1 MVSRNAKE
9 EVLNY
14 MGRKKKST
22 DYVDNDKLKE
32 LVTEYVKLN
41 YNDKG
46 DWIQRY
52 ENTMKTRCLKKPE
65 KWPAVEDFIN
75 RRKVMYENRGVPSM
89 EDIRKFESVQL
100 ELVKAFYKIAEGVLV
115 KMSLIL
121 DEERE
126 DIMHEEV
133 LAALKYCNRFDE
145 ALDTSCF
152 AYITQCMNNAVILYL
167 DDRKK
172 SKLDGN
178 LLYEHE
184 LFDTR
189 GADQMK
195 GMEDSE
201 E

>member
-1 MVSRNAKE
+1 MLRNAKE

-22 DYVDNDKLKE
+22 DYVDNDRLKD
-32 LVTEYVKLN
+32 LVTEYVRLN

-46 DWIQRY
+46 EWVQRY

-65 KWPAVEDFIN
+65 KWPLVEDFIN
-75 RRKVMYENRGVPSM
+75 RRKALYENRGVPSM
-89 EDIRKFESVQL
+89 EDIKKFEAVQL

-126 DIMHEEV
+126 DLMHEEV

-201 E
+201 EN

>member
-1 MVSRNAKE
+1 
-9 EVLNY
+9 

-22 DYVDNDKLKE
+22 DYVDNDRLKD

-41 YNDKG
+41 YNDSG
-46 DWIQRY
+46 EWVNRY
-52 ENTMKTRCLKKPE
+52 EKTMRTRCLKKPE
-65 KWPAVEDFIN
+65 KWHAVEDFIN
-75 RRKVMYENRGVPSM
+75 RRKAMYEKRKGVPST
-89 EDIRKFESVQL
+89 EDIRKFETVQL

-115 KMSLIL
+115 KMNLML
-121 DEERE
+121 DEEKE
-126 DIMHEEV
+126 DIVHEEV

-152 AYITQCMNNAVILYL
+152 AYITQCMNNAVILYM
-167 DDRKK
+167 DNRKK

-189 GADQMK
+189 GTDQMK
-195 GMEDSE
+195 GMDE
-201 E
+201 EEIRINS

>member
-1 MVSRNAKE
+1 
-9 EVLNY
+9 
-14 MGRKKKST
+14 MGRKKKSREGKA
-22 DYVDNDKLKE
+22 DYVDNDRLKD
-32 LVTEYVKLN
+32 LVIEYVKLN
-41 YNDKG
+41 YNDNG
-46 DWIQRY
+46 DWVKRY

-75 RRKVMYENRGVPSM
+75 RRKALYDNRGIPSM
-89 EDIRKFESVQL
+89 EDIKRFEAVQL

-152 AYITQCMNNAVILYL
+152 AYITQCMSNAVILYL
-167 DDRKK
+167 DERKK

-195 GMEDSE
+195 GMEDPE
-201 E
+201 

>member
-1 MVSRNAKE
+1 
-9 EVLNY
+9 

-22 DYVDNDKLKE
+22 DYVDNDRLKD
-32 LVTEYVKLN
+32 LVIEYVKLN

-46 DWIQRY
+46 EWVQRY

-75 RRKVMYENRGVPSM
+75 RRKALYNNRGVPSM
-89 EDIRKFESVQL
+89 EDIRKFEAVQL

-152 AYITQCMNNAVILYL
+152 AYITSTMTNAVILFL
-167 DDRKK
+167 DERKK

-195 GMEDSE
+195 GMEEPE

>member
-1 MVSRNAKE
+1 
-9 EVLNY
+9 

-22 DYVDNDKLKE
+22 DYIDNDKLKE

-52 ENTMKTRCLKKPE
+52 ENTMKTRCIKKPE
-65 KWPAVEDFIN
+65 KWPAVQDFIN
-75 RRKVMYENRGVPSM
+75 RRKALYDNRGVPSM
-89 EDIRKFESVQL
+89 EDIRKFEAVQL

-115 KMSLIL
+115 KMSLIK

-178 LLYEHE
+178 LVYEHE
-184 LFDTR
+184 MFDTR
-189 GADQMK
+189 GTDQMK
-195 GMEDSE
+195 GMEDPDNS
-201 E
+201 

>member
-1 MVSRNAKE
+1 
-9 EVLNY
+9 

-22 DYVDNDKLKE
+22 DYIDNDKLKD

-75 RRKVMYENRGVPSM
+75 RRKAMYENRGVPSM

-178 LLYEHE
+178 LVYEHE
-184 LFDTR
+184 MFDTR
-189 GADQMK
+189 GTDQMK
-195 GMEDSE
+195 GMEESE

>member
-1 MVSRNAKE
+1 
-9 EVLNY
+9 
-14 MGRKKKST
+14 MGRKKKSREGKA
-22 DYVDNDKLKE
+22 DYVDNDRLKD
-32 LVTEYVKLN
+32 LVVEYVKLN
-41 YNDKG
+41 YNDNG
-46 DWIQRY
+46 EWVQRY

-65 KWPAVEDFIN
+65 KWPLVEDFIN
-75 RRKVMYENRGVPSM
+75 RRKAMYSTRNLTG
-89 EDIRKFESVQL
+89 EDYLRFDQVQL

-152 AYITQCMNNAVILYL
+152 SYITQCMSNAVILYL
-167 DDRKK
+167 DERKK

-195 GMEDSE
+195 GMEDPE
-201 E
+201 

>member
-1 MVSRNAKE
+1 
-9 EVLNY
+9 

-22 DYVDNDKLKE
+22 DYVDNDKLKD

-52 ENTMKTRCLKKPE
+52 ENIMKTRCIKKPE

-75 RRKVMYENRGVPSM
+75 RRKAMYSTRKLS
-89 EDIRKFESVQL
+89 EDDYRRFGEVQL
-100 ELVKAFYKIAEGVLV
+100 ELVKAFYKIADGLLV
-115 KMSLIL
+115 KMGLIL
-121 DEERE
+121 DDEKE
-126 DIMHEEV
+126 DIVHEEV

-145 ALDTSCF
+145 ELGTSCF

-167 DDRKK
+167 DHRKK

-189 GADQMK
+189 GTDQMK
-195 GMEDSE
+195 GMEDPE
-201 E
+201 

>member
-1 MVSRNAKE
+1 
-9 EVLNY
+9 

-22 DYVDNDKLKE
+22 DYVDNDRLKD
-32 LVTEYVKLN
+32 LVVEYVKLN
-41 YNDKG
+41 YNDNGEWVK
-46 DWIQRY
+46 RY
-52 ENTMKTRCLKKPE
+52 ESTMKTRCLKKPE

-75 RRKVMYENRGVPSM
+75 RRKALYDNRGVPGM
-89 EDIRKFESVQL
+89 EDIKKFEAVQL

-178 LLYEHE
+178 LVYEHE
-184 LFDTR
+184 MFDTR
-189 GADQMK
+189 GTDQMK

>member
-1 MVSRNAKE
+1 
-9 EVLNY
+9 

-22 DYVDNDKLKE
+22 DYIDNDKLKD

-41 YNDKG
+41 YNDNG

-52 ENTMKTRCLKKPE
+52 ENTMKTRCIKKPE

-75 RRKVMYENRGVPSM
+75 RRKAMYSTRKLS
-89 EDIRKFESVQL
+89 EDDYRRFGEVQL

>member
-1 MVSRNAKE
+1 
-9 EVLNY
+9 
-14 MGRKKKST
+14 MGRKKKSRARPT
-22 DYVDNDKLKE
+22 DYIDNDKLKD
-32 LVTEYVKLN
+32 LVTEYVRLN

-46 DWIQRY
+46 EWVKRY
-52 ENTMKTRCLKKPE
+52 ESTMKTRCLKKPE

-75 RRKVMYENRGVPSM
+75 RRKAMYANRGVPST
-89 EDIRKFESVQL
+89 EDIKKFEAVQL
-100 ELVKAFYKIAEGVLV
+100 ELVKAFYKIADGILV
-115 KMSLIL
+115 KMRLIL

-167 DDRKK
+167 GDRKK

-189 GADQMK
+189 GTDQMK
-195 GMEDSE
+195 GMENPDNS
-201 E
+201 

>member
-1 MVSRNAKE
+1 
-9 EVLNY
+9 
-14 MGRKKKST
+14 MGRKKKSREGKA
-22 DYVDNDKLKE
+22 DYVDNDRLKD

-41 YNDKG
+41 YNDNGEWVK
-46 DWIQRY
+46 RY

-65 KWPAVEDFIN
+65 KWPLVEDFIN
-75 RRKVMYENRGVPSM
+75 RRKALYENRGVPST
-89 EDIRKFESVQL
+89 EDIKKFESVQL

-121 DEERE
+121 DDERE

-152 AYITQCMNNAVILYL
+152 AYITSTMTNAVILFL
-167 DDRKK
+167 DERKK

-178 LLYEHE
+178 LVYEHE
-184 LFDTR
+184 MFDTR
-189 GADQMK
+189 TVSDLE
-195 GMEDSE
+195 GMESSD
-201 E
+201 

>member
-1 MVSRNAKE
+1 MPRNAKE

-22 DYVDNDKLKE
+22 DYIDNDRLKD
-32 LVTEYVKLN
+32 LVTEYVRLN

-46 DWIQRY
+46 DWVQRY

-65 KWPAVEDFIN
+65 KWPLVEDFIN
-75 RRKVMYENRGVPSM
+75 RRKALYDNRGVPSI
-89 EDIRKFESVQL
+89 EDIKKFESVQL

-195 GMEDSE
+195 GLEDSE